1 MLSCQEDKL
10 VLYSFLPGTKWQEEP
25 DKDFVSEL
33 SRDAQKP
40 SRWQS
45 GPGGGWGLL
54 PLQDAKVRMFGTLD
68 PHNSSLPSAPCP
80 EVTLKWETLG
90 EGKEASSEPGE
101 VETQREL

>member
-45 GPGGGWGLL
+45 GPGGGRGLL

-90 EGKEASSEPGE
+90 EGKEASSEPRE